1 MDIKFRAKDRDN
13 AKIWRY
19 GYYVF
24 HEKVTPCVIGEVER
38 KENEEHLLVFD
49 GFSDWNLP
57 KPWYKCDIDENTLG
71 QYVNINDKNNIE
83 IYAGDILRDEQDRDW
98 IVYAAPGGFCVC
110 RVEEWIET
118 NGNPI
123 ICTGLSELQNVAWT
137 HESCEV
143 IGNIYDNQELMNRG
157 TGNVC

>member
-1 MDIKFRAKDRDN
+1 MEIKFRAKDRDN

-24 HEKVTPCVIGEVER
+24 HEKVTPCVIGEAER
-38 KENEEHLLVFD
+38 RENEEHLLVFD

-83 IYAGDILRDEQDRDW
+83 IYAGDILKDEQDRDW
-98 IVYAAPGGFCVC
+98 I
-110 RVEEWIET
+110 I
-118 NGNPI
+118 
-123 ICTGLSELQNVAWT
+123 NVRLFYT
-137 HESCEV
+137 
-143 IGNIYDNQELMNRG
+143 
-157 TGNVC
+157 